1 MSGKVI
7 NHGFHILSDKMKII
21 VVGGGAIGEALAELL
36 IKEKHDV
43 VVVEKDEKL
52 AEELA
57 EKLDALVLHGDG
69 TDKNILKD
77 ANIGS
82 VDAVLSVTSDD
93 KTNLMVCEVAKGVNV
108 PNIIA
113 RINQYDNEGIFTKIG
128 ITNLINTTNT
138 ALLAFKKALEKPGKQ
153 LISLVAGG
161 KGEVFEMSVG
171 KDSKFANKT
180 VADIAKG
187 FTIACIYRN
196 DNFMVPKPEAKI
208 KEGDILTIC
217 SPLEGVKKIEKMV

>member
-1 MSGKVI
+1 MKV
-7 NHGFHILSDKMKII
+7 I
-21 VVGGGAIGEALAELL
+21 VVGGGRIGEALSRLL

-77 ANIGS
+77 ANIEKS
-82 VDAVLSVTSDD
+82 DVVIAVSGDD
-93 KTNLMVCEVAKGVNV
+93 KTNLMVCEFAKGVNV

-113 RINQYDNEGIFTKIG
+113 RINQSDNEGIFTKIG
-128 ITNLINTTNT
+128 ITNLINTTTT
-138 ALLAFKKALEKPGKQ
+138 AILAFKKAMEKPGKQ
-153 LISLVAGG
+153 LVNLVAGG
-161 KGEVFEMSVG
+161 KGEVFEVSVR
-171 KDSKFANKT
+171 KDSKFANKNIMD
-180 VADIAKG
+180 VVKG
-187 FTIACIYRN
+187 FTVACIYR
-196 DNFMVPKPEAKI
+196 DDKILMPELKTKI

>member
-1 MSGKVI
+1 MKV
-7 NHGFHILSDKMKII
+7 I
-21 VVGGGAIGEALAELL
+21 VVGGGTIGGALAGLL

-43 VVVEKDEKL
+43 VVIEKDEKL

-77 ANIGS
+77 ANIGN
-82 VDAVLSVTSDD
+82 VDAVVSVTSDD

-113 RINQYDNEGIFTKIG
+113 RINQSDNEGIFTKIG

-138 ALLAFKKALEKPGKQ
+138 AILAFKKALEKPGKQ
-153 LISLVAGG
+153 LINLIAGG
-161 KGEVFEMSVG
+161 KGEVFEVSVR
-171 KDSKFANKT
+171 KDSKFANKK
-180 VADIAKG
+180 VAEVAKG
-187 FTIACIYRN
+187 FTVAFVYRN
-196 DNFMVPKPEAKI
+196 DKLMLPKPETKI

-217 SPLEGVKKIEKMV
+217 SPLEEVKKIEKMA

>member
-1 MSGKVI
+1 MKV
-7 NHGFHILSDKMKII
+7 I
-21 VVGGGAIGEALAELL
+21 VVGGGRIGEALSRLL

-43 VVVEKDEKL
+43 VVVERDEKL

-77 ANIGS
+77 ANIEKAD
-82 VDAVLSVTSDD
+82 VVIAVSGDD
-93 KTNLMVCEVAKGVNV
+93 KTNLMVCEFAKGVNV

-113 RINQYDNEGIFTKIG
+113 RINQSDNEGIFTKIG
-128 ITNLINTTNT
+128 ITNLINTTTT
-138 ALLAFKKALEKPGKQ
+138 AILAFKKAMEKPGKQ
-153 LISLVAGG
+153 LVNLVAGG
-161 KGEVFEMSVG
+161 KGEVFEVSVRKG
-171 KDSKFANKT
+171 SKFANKN
-180 VADIAKG
+180 VMDIVKG
-187 FTIACIYRN
+187 FTVACIYR
-196 DNFMVPKPEAKI
+196 DDKILIPEPKTKI

>member
-1 MSGKVI
+1 MKV
-7 NHGFHILSDKMKII
+7 I
-21 VVGGGAIGEALAELL
+21 VVGGGKIGEALSHLM

-77 ANIGS
+77 ANIEKA
-82 VDAVLSVTSDD
+82 DAVVTVTGDD
-93 KTNLMVCEVAKGVNV
+93 KTNLMVCEFAKEVNV

-113 RINQYDNEGIFTKIG
+113 RINQSDNEGIFTKIG
-128 ITNLINTTNT
+128 ITNLINTTTT
-138 ALLAFKKALEKPGKQ
+138 AVLAFKKAIGKPGKQ
-153 LISLVAGG
+153 LVNLIAGG
-161 KGEVFEMSVG
+161 KGEVFEINIR
-171 KDSKFANKT
+171 KDSKFAKKQ
-180 VADIAKG
+180 VVDVSKG
-187 FTIACIYRN
+187 FTIACIYR
-196 DNFMVPKPEAKI
+196 DDKYIVPKPETRI

-217 SPLEGVKKIEKMV
+217 SPLEMVKKIEKMV

>member
-1 MSGKVI
+1 MKV
-7 NHGFHILSDKMKII
+7 I
-21 VVGGGAIGEALAELL
+21 VVGGGRIGEALSRLL

-77 ANIGS
+77 ANIEKS
-82 VDAVLSVTSDD
+82 DVMVAVSGDD
-93 KTNLMVCEVAKGVNV
+93 KTNLMICEFAKGVNV

-113 RINQYDNEGIFTKIG
+113 RINQSDNEGIFTKIG
-128 ITNLINTTNT
+128 ITNLINTTTT
-138 ALLAFKKALEKPGKQ
+138 AILAFKKAMEKPGKQ
-153 LISLVAGG
+153 LVNLVAGG
-161 KGEVFEMSVG
+161 KGEVFEVSVR
-171 KDSKFANKT
+171 KDSKFANKNIMD
-180 VADIAKG
+180 VVKG
-187 FTIACIYRN
+187 FTVACIYR
-196 DNFMVPKPEAKI
+196 DDKILMPELKTKI

>member
-1 MSGKVI
+1 
-7 NHGFHILSDKMKII
+7 MKII
-21 VVGGGAIGEALAELL
+21 VVGGGTIGEALAELL

-43 VVVEKDEKL
+43 VVIEKEEKL

-57 EKLDALVLHGDG
+57 ERLDALVLHGDG

-77 ANIGS
+77 ANIKS
-82 VDAVLSVTSDD
+82 VDAVVSVTSDD

-113 RINQYDNEGIFTKIG
+113 RINQSDNEGIFTKIG

-138 ALLAFKKALEKPGKQ
+138 AILAFKKALEKPGKQ
-153 LISLVAGG
+153 LINLIAGG
-161 KGEVFEMSVG
+161 KGEVFEMSVN

-180 VADIAKG
+180 IADIAKG
-187 FTIACIYRN
+187 FAIACIYR
-196 DNFMVPKPEAKI
+196 DDKLMVPKPETKI

-217 SPLEGVKKIEKMV
+217 SPLEETKKIEKMV

>member
-1 MSGKVI
+1 
-7 NHGFHILSDKMKII
+7 MKII
-21 VVGGGAIGEALAELL
+21 IVGGGTVGGALSELL

-43 VVVEKDEKL
+43 VVIEKDEKL

-77 ANIGS
+77 ANIGN
-82 VDAVLSVTSDD
+82 VDVVVSVTSDD

-108 PNIIA
+108 PNIIS
-113 RINQYDNEGIFTKIG
+113 RINQSDNEGIFTKIG

-138 ALLAFKKALEKPGKQ
+138 AILAFKKALERPGKQ
-153 LISLVAGG
+153 LINLIGGG
-161 KGEVFEMSVG
+161 KGEVFELSIG
-171 KDSKFANKT
+171 KDSKFTNKT
-180 VADIAKG
+180 VADVAKG
-187 FTIACIYRN
+187 FTVACVYR
-196 DNFMVPKPEAKI
+196 DDKLMIPKPETKI

-217 SPLEGVKKIEKMV
+217 SPLEEVKKIEKMI

>member
-1 MSGKVI
+1 MKV
-7 NHGFHILSDKMKII
+7 I
-21 VVGGGAIGEALAELL
+21 VVGGGTIGEALAGLL

-43 VVVEKDEKL
+43 VVIEKDEKL
-52 AEELA
+52 AEDLA

-77 ANIGS
+77 ANIGN
-82 VDAVLSVTSDD
+82 VDAVVSVTSDD
-93 KTNLMVCEVAKGVNV
+93 KTNLMICEVAKGVNV

-113 RINQYDNEGIFTKIG
+113 RINQSDNEGIFTKIG

-138 ALLAFKKALEKPGKQ
+138 AILAFKKALEKPGKQ
-153 LISLVAGG
+153 LINLVAGG
-161 KGEVFEMSVG
+161 KGEVFEISVG

-180 VADIAKG
+180 IANIAKG
-187 FTIACIYRN
+187 FTVAFIYRN
-196 DNFMVPKPEAKI
+196 DKLMTPKMETKL

-217 SPLEGVKKIEKMV
+217 SPLEEVKKIEKMI

>member
-1 MSGKVI
+1 MKV
-7 NHGFHILSDKMKII
+7 I
-21 VVGGGAIGEALAELL
+21 VVGGGRIGEALSRLL

-77 ANIGS
+77 ANIEKS
-82 VDAVLSVTSDD
+82 DVVIAVSGDD
-93 KTNLMVCEVAKGVNV
+93 KTNLMVCEFAKGVNV

-113 RINQYDNEGIFTKIG
+113 RINQSDNEGIFTKIG
-128 ITNLINTTNT
+128 ITNLINTTTT
-138 ALLAFKKALEKPGKQ
+138 AILAFKKAMEKPGKQ
-153 LISLVAGG
+153 LVNLVAGG
-161 KGEVFEMSVG
+161 KGEVFEVSVR
-171 KDSKFANKT
+171 KDSKFANKNIMD
-180 VADIAKG
+180 VVKG
-187 FTIACIYRN
+187 FTVACIYR
-196 DNFMVPKPEAKI
+196 DDKILIPELKTKI

>member
-1 MSGKVI
+1 MKV
-7 NHGFHILSDKMKII
+7 I
-21 VVGGGAIGEALAELL
+21 VVGGGRIGEALSRLL

-77 ANIGS
+77 ANIEKS
-82 VDAVLSVTSDD
+82 DVVVAVSGDD
-93 KTNLMVCEVAKGVNV
+93 KTNLMICEFAKGVNV

-113 RINQYDNEGIFTKIG
+113 RINQSDNEGIFTKIG
-128 ITNLINTTNT
+128 ITNLINTTTT
-138 ALLAFKKALEKPGKQ
+138 AILAFKKAMEKPGKQ
-153 LISLVAGG
+153 LVNLVAGG
-161 KGEVFEMSVG
+161 KGEVFEVSVR
-171 KDSKFANKT
+171 KDSKFANKNIMD
-180 VADIAKG
+180 VVKG
-187 FTIACIYRN
+187 FTVACIYR
-196 DNFMVPKPEAKI
+196 DDKILMPELKTKI

>member
-1 MSGKVI
+1 MKV
-7 NHGFHILSDKMKII
+7 I
-21 VVGGGAIGEALAELL
+21 VVGGGRIGEALSRLL

-77 ANIGS
+77 ANIEKS
-82 VDAVLSVTSDD
+82 DVVIAVSGDD
-93 KTNLMVCEVAKGVNV
+93 KTNLMVCEFAKGVNV

-113 RINQYDNEGIFTKIG
+113 RINQSDNEGIFTKIG
-128 ITNLINTTNT
+128 ITNLINTTTT
-138 ALLAFKKALEKPGKQ
+138 AILAFKKAMEKPGKQ
-153 LISLVAGG
+153 LVNLVAGG
-161 KGEVFEMSVG
+161 KGEVFEVSVR
-171 KDSKFANKT
+171 KDSKFANKNIMD
-180 VADIAKG
+180 VVKG
-187 FTIACIYRN
+187 FTVACIYR
-196 DNFMVPKPEAKI
+196 DDKILMPELKTKI

-217 SPLEGVKKIEKMV
+217 SPLEGVKKIEKMI